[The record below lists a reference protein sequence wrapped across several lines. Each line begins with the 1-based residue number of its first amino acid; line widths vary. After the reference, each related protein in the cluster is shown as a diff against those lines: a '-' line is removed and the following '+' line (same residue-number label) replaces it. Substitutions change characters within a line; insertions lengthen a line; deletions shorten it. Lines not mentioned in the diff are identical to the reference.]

1 MCLVL
6 ERFEESYI
14 VQGAEP
20 DQLEDALLLGLWWGL
35 GEQHNH
41 PCGSSRSQVFLLVGS
56 IVHFFHLAEVSD
68 SVKGVKG
75 PGSEYYR

>member
-6 ERFEESYI
+6 EGFEESYI

-35 GEQHNH
+35 GEQQHH
-41 PCGSSRSQVFLLVGS
+41 PCASRRSQVFLLVG
-56 IVHFFHLAEVSD
+56 FFHLAEVSD